1 MGRDNKGLRLLGH
14 PVHALL
20 SDFPLAL
27 LGTSLIWDVIGIVR
41 GEALWWAISFW
52 DMALGVAAGVAAA
65 TAGAVD
71 YSAIGPDDRALSTAT
86 RHMLVMGTAL
96 SLYSVALLVRGGPSP
111 PTNLAR
117 TATLI
122 LEAVGLIALGVGGW
136 YGGHLVFHH
145 GVGRDTDRRQE

>member
-1 MGRDNKGLRLLGH
+1 MGPDNKGLRLLGH

-27 LGTSLIWDVIGIVR
+27 LGTSLVWDVIGMLRNEGV
-41 GEALWWAISFW
+41 WWAISFW

-71 YSAIGPDDRALSTAT
+71 YTAIGRDDPAMASAT
-86 RHMLVMGTAL
+86 RHMLLMGTAI

-111 PTNLAR
+111 PTGMSRISTLTLEGAG
-117 TATLI
+117 LI
-122 LEAVGLIALGVGGW
+122 LLGVGGW
-136 YGGHLVFHH
+136 FGGHLVFHH
-145 GVGRDTDRRQE
+145 GVGRDNRE